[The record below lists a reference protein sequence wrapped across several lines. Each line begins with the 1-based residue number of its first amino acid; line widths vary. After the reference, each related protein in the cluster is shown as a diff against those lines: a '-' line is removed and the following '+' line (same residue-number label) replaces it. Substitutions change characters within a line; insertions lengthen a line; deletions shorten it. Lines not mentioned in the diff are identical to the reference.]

1 MLASGIS
8 HARAGTGCLGL
19 RRVLRVG
26 RECAFA
32 LGMPRIKI
40 ACCPKRKAQ
49 PCYSTYR
56 YYLEAVGRDTWS
68 GRRDSNPCLDLG
80 KVPYYPYTTTALSR
94 KTLARHRFGDK
105 VLSKNDYRSEK
116 EKALAPVAI
125 AHSWRHETRNGIA
138 ARTISRPAVPARFLQ
153 RETYVGVRRISSL

>member
-1 MLASGIS
+1 
-8 HARAGTGCLGL
+8 
-19 RRVLRVG
+19 
-26 RECAFA
+26 
-32 LGMPRIKI
+32 MPRIKI

-56 YYLEAVGRDTWS
+56 YYLEAIGRDTWS

-80 KVPYYPYTTTALSR
+80 KVPYYPYTTTALNR

-125 AHSWRHETRNGIA
+125 AHSWRHETQNGDRSAGNQPTCSTRALFTTGDLRWRSANFVALI
-138 ARTISRPAVPARFLQ
+138 
-153 RETYVGVRRISSL
+153 